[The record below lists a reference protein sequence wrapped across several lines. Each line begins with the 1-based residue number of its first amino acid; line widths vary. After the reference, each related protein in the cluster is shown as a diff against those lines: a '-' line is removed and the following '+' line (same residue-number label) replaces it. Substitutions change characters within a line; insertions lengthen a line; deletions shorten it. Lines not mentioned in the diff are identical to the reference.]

1 MVAKTQRATSMKM
14 RETIKL
20 IYKMTEERK
29 GCTEIIISDEE
40 LMRINPEKKPLTVET
55 LRTFK
60 GMETLSD
67 EEAQEII
74 FSLETFCIIL
84 FEAVKAQTEI
94 EEANINQ
101 QKIAA

>member
-1 MVAKTQRATSMKM
+1 
-14 RETIKL
+14 
-20 IYKMTEERK
+20 MTTGK
-29 GCTEIIISDEE
+29 VGCTEIIISDEE

-60 GMETLSD
+60 GMENLSD

-84 FEAVKAQTEI
+84 LEAVKAQTEK

-101 QKIAA
+101 LKIAA